1 MCHVFHHYLDAQLH
15 RSGKYRDIY
24 AVGVTVI
31 YRSSLLR
38 KYIHLEVREL
48 GSNNNAV
55 NTYLKLLAIVIKIS
69 AHLSP
74 LHNGTYAYYITSFQ
88 FF

>member
-1 MCHVFHHYLDAQLH
+1 M
-15 RSGKYRDIY
+15 
-24 AVGVTVI
+24 GVTVI
-31 YRSSLLR
+31 YRSSLQR

-55 NTYLKLLAIVIKIS
+55 NSYLKLLAIVIKIS

-74 LHNGTYAYYITSFQ
+74 LHNGTCAYYITSFQ
-88 FF
+88 LI